1 MPIIKD
7 KYGSKGAQQRP
18 TYVRRDKNRAII
30 EPAPTG
36 TSRQQQQELEKQ
48 AFRAAPKNKNLV
60 SNPGVQVESQNQVS
74 SINHYTSNTANNPEL
89 LLTISAGKSLRNLI
103 VHNNNATGNDTR
115 TSIYWSIGDQSEA
128 SFTASEGLITAATGV
143 TVNQFFS
150 YDMPYKS
157 TVSLQ
162 DILNLFNNPKDDI
175 FMYIVTQNTGINV
188 TYTTTSE

>member
-48 AFRAAPKNKNLV
+48 SIRAAPKNKNLV

-103 VHNNNATGNDTR
+103 IHNTNPTDNSI
-115 TSIYWSIGDQSEA
+115 TSIYWSIGNQSEA
-128 SFTASEGLITAATGV
+128 SFTASGGVIASVTGV

-150 YDMPYKS
+150 YDMPGSS

-162 DILNLFNNPKDDI
+162 DILNIFNNPKDDI
-175 FMYIVTQNTGINV
+175 FMYIVTELSAINV

>member
-1 MPIIKD
+1 M
-7 KYGSKGAQQRP
+7 
-18 TYVRRDKNRAII
+18 
-30 EPAPTG
+30 
-36 TSRQQQQELEKQ
+36 
-48 AFRAAPKNKNLV
+48 V

>member
-48 AFRAAPKNKNLV
+48 SFRAAPKNKNLV

-103 VHNNNATGNDTR
+103 IHNTNPTDNSI
-115 TSIYWSIGDQSEA
+115 TSIYWSIGNQSEA
-128 SFTASEGLITAATGV
+128 SFTASGGVIASVTGV

-150 YDMPYKS
+150 YDMPGSS

-162 DILNLFNNPKDDI
+162 DILNIFNNPKDDI
-175 FMYIVTQNTGINV
+175 FMYIVTELSAINV

>member
-48 AFRAAPKNKNLV
+48 AFRSAPKNKNLV
-60 SNPGVQVESQNQVS
+60 SNPGVLVDSQSQVS

-103 VHNNNATGNDTR
+103 IHNANPTDNTI
-115 TSIYWSIGDQSEA
+115 TSIYWSTGNQSEA
-128 SFTASEGLITAATGV
+128 SFTASGGVIASVTGV

-150 YDMPYKS
+150 YDMPANS

-162 DILNLFNNPKDDI
+162 DILNIFNNPKDDI
-175 FMYIVTQNTGINV
+175 FMYIVTENIEVNV
-188 TYTTTSE
+188 TYTRTSE